1 MLRKLNI
8 FRSGEKELIE
18 ELKKHLSLSQ
28 RAIDY
33 VLEMLSSPL
42 DLSSSQLDFFKTK
55 IIELEKEGDK
65 LYDSLVSSALKG
77 AYPLFIA
84 ADLNVLLDD
93 FDDILDL
100 IYFLGMELGR
110 GIGIGVPKNLT
121 VLEIYSIVLKMLR
134 EAVKALDSLS
144 KVLENVLK
152 DLPRTS
158 VEVSNIDLIED
169 VVDEL
174 KNEALEKL
182 YSKSRELG
190 VLEFTHLLE
199 IVRAVDTIVDK
210 IQDVSQELI
219 RIFSALIY

>member
-100 IYFLGMELGR
+100 IYFLGMELSR
-110 GIGIGVPKNLT
+110 GIGIGVPENLT

-144 KVLENVLK
+144 KVLENVLR

-174 KNEALEKL
+174 KNEALERL

-199 IVRAVDTIVDK
+199 IVRAVDTVVDK

>member
-18 ELKKHLSLSQ
+18 GLKKHLSFS
-28 RAIDY
+28 RHAVGY

-42 DLSSSQLDFFKTK
+42 DLSPSQLGTYKAK
-55 IIELEKEGDK
+55 IIELEKEGDR
-65 LYDSLVSSALKG
+65 LYDSMISSALKG

-110 GIGIGVPKNLT
+110 GITAGVPKNST
-121 VLEIYSIVLKMLR
+121 ALEIYSIALNMLK
-134 EAVKALDSLS
+134 EAMRALDSLGR
-144 KVLENVLK
+144 VLENVLK
-152 DLPRTS
+152 DLPKTS
-158 VEVSNIDLIED
+158 EEVSSIDLIED
-169 VVDEL
+169 LVDEI
-174 KNEALEKL
+174 KNVALERL
-182 YSKSRELG
+182 YSKSGELG

-199 IVRAVDTIVDK
+199 VVRTVDTIVDK

-219 RIFSALIY
+219 RIFSALLS